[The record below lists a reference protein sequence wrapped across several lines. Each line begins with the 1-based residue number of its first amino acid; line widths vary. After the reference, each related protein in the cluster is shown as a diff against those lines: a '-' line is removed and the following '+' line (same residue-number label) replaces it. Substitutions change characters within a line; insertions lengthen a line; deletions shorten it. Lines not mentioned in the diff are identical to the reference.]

1 MYSRTW
7 TSQSRRGEGAREI
20 GLDGIESNEVVRRRS
35 DESVRDGG
43 SPGAELEAP
52 LEPLDRMPSA
62 VCAGALTRRTGDGDR
77 GMARKGGVG
86 SGPAEAAGA
95 LKC

>member
-7 TSQSRRGEGAREI
+7 TSQSRGGEGAREI
-20 GLDGIESNEVVRRRS
+20 GRDGIESNEVVRRKS
-35 DESVRDGG
+35 AESARASG

-52 LEPLDRMPSA
+52 LDPLERSSKA
-62 VCAGALTRRTGDGDR
+62 VCAGALTSRMGEGDR
-77 GMARKGGVG
+77 GMARYDGVG
-86 SGPAEAAGA
+86 SPADAAGA